1 MLIVTKQEKDTMTAA
16 EINYYSTN
24 RHLFESLSGLDLK
37 ALDIGSS
44 STDRITINK
53 LFTNLT
59 TISRNVNSHALN
71 GREKLTLVLEKHLD
85 SDLNVIY
92 PIMKSCLVRLDVE
105 CNQIELAKDKLKDAM
120 IKYAHLDISPA
131 QSPVRKKSRL
141 SVLMYDQ
148 MLDNEFHVLSWWRC
162 KDKDVLPILE
172 RVMRSILC
180 IPASSTMSENNF
192 SDDKNILTKKYNRL
206 KPERSVQDY
215 G

>member
-1 MLIVTKQEKDTMTAA
+1 MTAA

-85 SDLNVIY
+85 SDLNVICSLDLCTNSVKKKLYMFIIIHYINEMFNLY
-92 PIMKSCLVRLDVE
+92 P
-105 CNQIELAKDKLKDAM
+105 A
-120 IKYAHLDISPA
+120 
-131 QSPVRKKSRL
+131 
-141 SVLMYDQ
+141 
-148 MLDNEFHVLSWWRC
+148 RC
-162 KDKDVLPILE
+162 
-172 RVMRSILC
+172 
-180 IPASSTMSENNF
+180 T
-192 SDDKNILTKKYNRL
+192 
-206 KPERSVQDY
+206 
-215 G
+215 